1 VASPD
6 WRQKVI
12 SGPSARGNFGMAY
25 DSVRQRTVLF
35 GGVSTTNL
43 GDTWEYDGLAWVQR
57 FPTTSPAARQ
67 GHAMAYDPVRQRTVL
82 FGGTVGGAET
92 WEWNG
97 TTWTQRFPTTSPPS
111 RQYHR
116 LAYHSG
122 RGGVI
127 LTAGEGASGRLGDTW
142 LWNGTTWT
150 NLSTFVPVRRLFAM
164 GFDSSRSLAVVFGGS
179 GTSGVNLN
187 DTHTLG
193 AATGWTSAGGGT
205 PPAPRNATRMA
216 FDSARNVMVLFGGS
230 DINGWPSL
238 TAEYSATGWRTV
250 TPLTQPPGRTT
261 HEMVFD
267 SARGQIVMFGGGNGS
282 GSTLGDT
289 WEFGP

>member
-1 VASPD
+1 
-6 WRQKVI
+6 
-12 SGPSARGNFGMAY
+12 
-25 DSVRQRTVLF
+25 
-35 GGVSTTNL
+35 
-43 GDTWEYDGLAWVQR
+43 
-57 FPTTSPAARQ
+57 
-67 GHAMAYDPVRQRTVL
+67 
-82 FGGTVGGAET
+82 
-92 WEWNG
+92 
-97 TTWTQRFPTTSPPS
+97 QRFPTTSPPARS
-111 RQYHR
+111 YHR

-150 NLSTFVPVRRLFAM
+150 NLSVFVPVRRLFALA
-164 GFDSSRSLAVVFGGS
+164 FDSTRSLAIFFGVSGS
-179 GTSGVNLN
+179 SGVNQN
-187 DTHTLG
+187 DTLSL
-193 AATGWTSAGGGT
+193 AATGDWTFAGGGT
-205 PPAPRNATRMA
+205 PPNPRNSPRMA
-216 FDSARNVMVLFGGS
+216 YDSARGVMVMFGGS
-230 DINGWPSL
+230 DVTGWPSL
-238 TAEYSATGWRTV
+238 TAEYSSTGWRTV